1 MDSAADTPADTPAEA
16 PAPRSVPETPADLL
30 ALAARHG
37 LGLTEE
43 SVEFVDFGLDYQV
56 ALADDDAGQRW
67 VLRIPRRPSVVET
80 MAAEAAVLDLVGA
93 HLQVAVPEWRIRSGE
108 LIAYPAVPGIPGMT
122 LKDGEQHWTVD
133 PTSAD
138 YARRFGT
145 LLAQLHS
152 IDAERARTAGVEV
165 RTPQQVRQQ
174 WREDIEKV
182 TTHFQVNPKRT
193 DQWRHWLSEDAYWPQ
208 RTVMTHGEIY
218 PGHVLVDESGGITGV
233 IDWTT
238 ARVDDPARDLLF
250 SYAIGG
256 EEVFAAAVE
265 AYADSGGQPTEHL
278 LEHCRLL
285 WSAGAVGY
293 GLYALETGEQAH
305 HDAAAAQLAAD
316 PDGGDPA

>member
-1 MDSAADTPADTPAEA
+1 MDSAAEDA
-16 PAPRSVPETPADLL
+16 PEDLTVVNPVPETPGDLL

-37 LGLTEE
+37 LSLTEE

-56 ALADDDAGQRW
+56 ALAADDAGQRW
-67 VLRIPRRPSVVET
+67 VLRIPRRASVVES
-80 MAAEAAVLDLVGA
+80 MPAESAVLELVGA
-93 HLQVAVPEWRIRSGE
+93 HLQPAVPDWRIRSAQ
-108 LIAYPAVPGIPGMT
+108 LIAYPAVPGVPGMT

-133 PTSAD
+133 PASLD
-138 YARRFGT
+138 YARRFGS
-145 LLAQLHS
+145 LLGRLHG
-152 IDAERARTAGVEV
+152 IDADQARAAGVEI

-182 TTHFQVNPKRT
+182 TAHFQVHPART
-193 DQWRHWLSEDAYWPQ
+193 DQWQHWLSQDVYWPK

-218 PGHVLVDESGGITGV
+218 PGHVLVDESGAITGV

-238 ARVDDPARDLLF
+238 ARVDDPARDLVF
-250 SYAIGG
+250 SYALGG
-256 EEVFAAAVE
+256 EEAFAATVD
-265 AYADSGGQPTEHL
+265 AYAASGGQPGEHL

-305 HDAAAAQLAAD
+305 HEAAAAQLAAD
-316 PDGGDPA
+316 PEDGDPA